1 MVQKLIRA
9 AVRHLPLL
17 GLCAVAL
24 IPLTFM
30 AASALKGQMA
40 FARNPAGLPSPPTF
54 DNFAAVFGQPAFARW
69 MLNSA
74 LLTVTSVGLTLGLSS
89 LAAYAFARIP
99 FRGRRSLFRLTSALM
114 AVPVIAVIVPLFV
127 LVVKVGLINTYP
139 AAIAVYC
146 GFMIPYTTF
155 FLTGFFSRIPQGI
168 FDAARMDGCSH
179 GLILRKI
186 AFPLSAP
193 ALVTLAIVNAL
204 WVWSELLISLVLL
217 QADEMRTLMVGL
229 TVFQDRFGV
238 NVPALMAG
246 LCVAVAPVL
255 LLYVG
260 GLRYFVSGLTV
271 GALKGE

>member
-1 MVQKLIRA
+1 MVQKLVRM

-17 GLCAVAL
+17 GLCGVAL
-24 IPLTFM
+24 VPLYFM
-30 AASALKGQMA
+30 GTSALKGQMA
-40 FARNPAGLPSPPTF
+40 FSREPMGLPSRPTL
-54 DNFAAVFGQPAFARW
+54 DNFAAVFGQPGFGRW
-69 MLNSA
+69 MFNSV
-74 LLTVTSVGLTLGLSS
+74 LLTLTSVGLTLGASS

-99 FRGRRSLFRLTSALM
+99 FRARRALFRLTSALM
-114 AVPVIAVIVPLFV
+114 AIPVIAVIVPLFV
-127 LVVKVGLINTYP
+127 LMVKVGLVNTYP
-139 AAIAVYC
+139 AAIVVYC

-179 GLILRKI
+179 GLLLRRI
-186 AFPLSAP
+186 ALPLSAP
-193 ALVTLAIVNAL
+193 ALVTQAIVNAL

-217 QADEMRTLMVGL
+217 QADERRTLMVGL

-238 NVPALMAG
+238 NVPATMAG
-246 LCVAVAPVL
+246 LCVAVAPIL

-271 GALKGE
+271 GAFKGE